1 MIHWFRRFAVVAAV
15 VMAFCASSA
24 QADPIIS
31 FSTVGTFA
39 TSGNSSLT
47 KGDVTLNFTGVT
59 LDIFAED
66 LNSNGVYQDDELFGY
81 FNFDYGANWSAGD
94 KELFAG
100 EVFNLTITQTVPN
113 PGTGG
118 FNSSIV
124 SGSIE
129 FRTSTSGKSDLYLV
143 FNDPLSI
150 TVPTSSTPQI
160 SYTIEKDVF
169 IGDSNTAST
178 EQFAVGGQAAVPLP
192 GVVWGGMTLF
202 GMVGGAR
209 GLNLLRRRVA

>member
-66 LNSNGVYQDDELFGY
+66 LNSNGVYQDDELYGY
-81 FNFDYGANWSAGD
+81 FNFNYGANWSAGD
-94 KELFAG
+94 KESFAG
-100 EVFNLTITQTVPN
+100 ELFTLTITQSVPN
-113 PGTGG
+113 PGTGT
-118 FNSSIV
+118 FDSSVV
-124 SGSIE
+124 SGTIE
-129 FRTSTSGKSDLYLV
+129 FRTGGNGKSDLYLV

-150 TVPTSSTPQI
+150 VIPQTGTPQV
-160 SYTIEKDVF
+160 SYTVEKDVF
-169 IGDSNTAST
+169 IGDANTAST

-202 GMVGGAR
+202 GMVGGAGGFR
-209 GLNLLRRRVA
+209 RLRRHFL